1 MVAAVFAST
10 NDGAA
15 HVVGWGLL
23 EILSLEPGYTDKS
36 QPTKLAARWGL
47 MGIGFPKLGF
57 RFGELAAPGHLGVAH
72 SELKLSKPEAFGC
85 GGLVLGAGASHYLS
99 STTPRIIDMQASWSG
114 FWSLEQVRPVPD
126 ACSIST
132 ELGFGARC

>member
-15 HVVGWGLL
+15 HVGGWGLAVW
-23 EILSLEPGYTDKS
+23 PGTRDNISSKP

-47 MGIGFPKLGF
+47 MDIEFPKLGF

-72 SELKLSKPEAFGC
+72 SELKLSKLEAFGC
-85 GGLVLGAGASHYLS
+85 GRLVLGLH
-99 STTPRIIDMQASWSG
+99 TI
-114 FWSLEQVRPVPD
+114 
-126 ACSIST
+126 
-132 ELGFGARC
+132 

>member
-23 EILSLEPGYTDKS
+23 EILSLEPGHTDKP
-36 QPTKLAARWGL
+36 QPTKLEAWWGFA
-47 MGIGFPKLGF
+47 GIGFPELGF
-57 RFGELAAPGHLGVAH
+57 RFGERAVPGHLGVAH

-85 GGLVLGAGASHYLS
+85 GRLVLGFHV
-99 STTPRIIDMQASWSG
+99 I
-114 FWSLEQVRPVPD
+114 
-126 ACSIST
+126 
-132 ELGFGARC
+132 

>member
-23 EILSLEPGYTDKS
+23 EILSLEPGHTDKP

-57 RFGELAAPGHLGVAH
+57 WFGAHVVPGHLGIAH
-72 SELKLSKPEAFGC
+72 SELKLSKPEAP
-85 GGLVLGAGASHYLS
+85 GGD
-99 STTPRIIDMQASWSG
+99 TPKPGLHII
-114 FWSLEQVRPVPD
+114 
-126 ACSIST
+126 
-132 ELGFGARC
+132 